1 MIFLSAIFVDNYIFV
16 SFYWYISMTLGQHI
30 TTLRKDKKLSQSE
43 LGKKAGTSGD
53 LIGRYE
59 RDEVKPSIDVIIRIA
74 DALNVSIDY
83 LVGKTTFELNQD
95 MLKRFQEVSSLP
107 ENAKK
112 QIYMVMD
119 ALIRDFKTGQA
130 YATK

>member
-1 MIFLSAIFVDNYIFV
+1 M
-16 SFYWYISMTLGQHI
+16 
-30 TTLRKDKKLSQSE
+30 
-43 LGKKAGTSGD
+43 
-53 LIGRYE
+53 
-59 RDEVKPSIDVIIRIA
+59 IIRIA

-107 ENAKK
+107 ENAKN

-130 YATK
+130 YAK

>member
-1 MIFLSAIFVDNYIFV
+1 
-16 SFYWYISMTLGQHI
+16 MTLGQHI
-30 TTLRKDKKLSQSE
+30 TALRKEKKLSQSE
-43 LGKKAGTSGD
+43 LGKRAATSGD

-74 DALNVSIDY
+74 DALDVSIDY
-83 LVGKTTFELNQD
+83 LVGKTSFELNQD
-95 MLKRFQEVSSLP
+95 MLNRFQEVSALP

-112 QIYMVMD
+112 QIYMVID

>member
-1 MIFLSAIFVDNYIFV
+1 
-16 SFYWYISMTLGQHI
+16 MTLGEHI

-43 LGKKAGTSGD
+43 LGKRAGTSGD

-74 DALNVSIDY
+74 DALNVSIDF
-83 LVGKTTFELNQD
+83 LVGKTTFEINQD
-95 MLKRFQEVSSLP
+95 MLRRFQEVSSLP

>member
-1 MIFLSAIFVDNYIFV
+1 
-16 SFYWYISMTLGQHI
+16 MTLGQHI

>member
-1 MIFLSAIFVDNYIFV
+1 M
-16 SFYWYISMTLGQHI
+16 MTLGQHI
-30 TTLRKDKKLSQSE
+30 IALRKKNNFSQSE

-59 RDEVKPSIDVIIRIA
+59 RDEVKPSIEVIIRIA

-83 LVGKTTFELNQD
+83 LVGKTNLELDQD
-95 MLKRFQEVSSLP
+95 TLKRIQEVTSLP
-107 ENAKK
+107 KEAKK
-112 QIYMVMD
+112 QIFMVMD

-130 YATK
+130 YAHSKH

>member
-1 MIFLSAIFVDNYIFV
+1 MLPHLKKQTINICCQI
-16 SFYWYISMTLGQHI
+16 
-30 TTLRKDKKLSQSE
+30 LRS
-43 LGKKAGTSGD
+43 GTSGD

-59 RDEVKPSIDVIIRIA
+59 RDEVKPSIDVIIRVA

-83 LVGKTTFELNQD
+83 LVGKTSFELNQD
-95 MLKRFQEVSSLP
+95 MIKRFQEVSSLP

-130 YATK
+130 YASK